1 MKSKKI
7 DLTDSDCVHII
18 QSLGGLLYKLN
29 IQSADPLLD
38 KCEEILT
45 EDFCDSCESH
55 KDECDCPT
63 EHEMGG
69 RYMREYDDGA
79 DYED

>member
-7 DLTDSDCVHII
+7 DLSDIDHINQM
-18 QSLGGLLYKLN
+18 QSLGEFLCKLN
-29 IQSADPLLD
+29 IRSADQLLETCD
-38 KCEEILT
+38 DILT
-45 EDFCDSCESH
+45 EDFCSDCETH
-55 KDECDCPT
+55 KDGCECND
-63 EHEMGG
+63 EGLGG